1 MGKKVFTQTVQSP
14 TDMELELELELDR
27 GSICK
32 NLIWLLGAQKVEWNC
47 TNGGSRTH
55 WLCPMPIHHPAPRTV
70 QGSCLSR
77 TRRGGEGGKGSSLL
91 GLAPTCPGADLPAR
105 SLAQL
110 PVLPRLAS
118 ASRSMSSDGTC
129 CEFPPCWEDVFG
141 QLLPRRVCRRPAEG
155 GELPHRFEE
164 SEAPTLGDGA
174 QVQCSRSRDLEGAQN
189 KTESSLI
196 LTLLTAC
203 RRGPASWSSGTR
215 WRRQGRVCSTRI
227 VLRRMRLEACGQY
240 MTCDLV
246 PRWSASSRLQTSGS
260 SSGTSLSC
268 RPSQHPRPP
277 QLTQDP
283 PLLLIW
289 GNANLFW
296 GLDWS
301 LKHSDKRVWYH
312 VMSHGYQMASQTFS
326 NANHTIQAL
335 TLLSRLPAIIIIK
348 TYHFVWFPSL
358 RLFK

>member
-91 GLAPTCPGADLPAR
+91 GLAPTCPGTDLPAR

-129 CEFPPCWEDVFG
+129 CEFPPCWERCLRTTPPSPCLPPPCRGRRASAPLWGIRSADYRRRSASPVFQISG
-141 QLLPRRVCRRPAEG
+141 SRRCTKQNREQFDLDTFDRLQERAGLLVKRDSLTPPRKGLLNQNSVEEDEVG
-155 GELPHRFEE
+155 GLWTIHDMW
-164 SEAPTLGDGA
+164 SGA
-174 QVQCSRSRDLEGAQN
+174 QVVSKQSTPDIRLEFWDIAELSPLSTPSATPAHSRSPSPFDLRHG
-189 KTESSLI
+189 KSFL
-196 LTLLTAC
+196 
-203 RRGPASWSSGTR
+203 
-215 WRRQGRVCSTRI
+215 
-227 VLRRMRLEACGQY
+227 
-240 MTCDLV
+240 
-246 PRWSASSRLQTSGS
+246 
-260 SSGTSLSC
+260 
-268 RPSQHPRPP
+268 
-277 QLTQDP
+277 
-283 PLLLIW
+283 
-289 GNANLFW
+289 
-296 GLDWS
+296 GLD
-301 LKHSDKRVWYH
+301 
-312 VMSHGYQMASQTFS
+312 
-326 NANHTIQAL
+326 
-335 TLLSRLPAIIIIK
+335 
-348 TYHFVWFPSL
+348 
-358 RLFK
+358 